1 MELSPYP
8 IFKKRGSGNSLYF
21 KMSMFSF
28 VTDVVFNYSETYLEM
43 KQSLIR

>member
-1 MELSPYP
+1 MEFPKNP

-21 KMSMFSF
+21 KMSMSSF

-43 KQSLIR
+43 K